1 MNKIHINKNQF
12 SDLINLLNNVFY
24 PLKNFVSKNEFIKI
38 INDKEYKN
46 QFFPLPITFGITKEI
61 YSKIKDRKSFDLY
74 YRKKYLMNIYN
85 VSFYS
90 LDKKKISRKIYGIN
104 YLKHPYYKRFIKE
117 NFKFM
122 HFDYQSEKKKNLQ
135 HKYFVAPSI
144 FKKRLKIKKISTLSS
159 FHTRNVPHKAHQW
172 IHSFLFKKFG
182 ALLIQPL
189 IGQYK
194 KGEYNDALIIKTN
207 KLSAKIFNS
216 DKVLSIPFFSYPRY
230 AGYREAALHAI
241 VRKNY
246 GCTHFWVGRD
256 HAGFKNF
263 YGYKKS
269 QNFCY
274 KNEKKLKIKIIAGA
288 EPFYC
293 LNCNTIKNKKCLNK
307 NCLKANII
315 KISGSLIRK
324 LLNENKS
331 IPQYLMD
338 PKISKLLSKKS
349 LIN

>member
-1 MNKIHINKNQF
+1 MYKIHINKNQF
-12 SDLINLLNNVFY
+12 SDLINLRNNVFY
-24 PLKNFVSKNEFIKI
+24 PLKNFVSKKEFIKI

-46 QFFPLPITFGITKEI
+46 QFFPLPITFGVTKEI
-61 YSKIKDRKSFDLY
+61 YSKIKEGKSFDIY
-74 YRKKYLMNIYN
+74 YEKKYLINIYN
-85 VSFYS
+85 VNFYD
-90 LDKKKISRKIYGIN
+90 LDKKRISKKIYGSN

-122 HFDYQSEKKKNLQ
+122 NFEFQKENKKNLQ
-135 HKYFVAPSI
+135 DKYFISPSL
-144 FKKRLKIKKISTLSS
+144 FKKELKIKKISILSS

-172 IHSFLFKKFG
+172 IHNFLFKKFG

-194 KGEYNDALIIKTN
+194 KGEYKDDLIIKTN
-207 KLSAKIFNS
+207 KLSAKTFNS
-216 DKVLSIPFFSYPRY
+216 NKVFSIPFFSYPRY

-263 YGYKKS
+263 YSYKKS

-293 LNCNTIKNKKCLNK
+293 SNCNKVKNKNCLNK
-307 NCLKANII
+307 NCLKTNII

-324 LLNENKS
+324 LLNENKL

>member
-1 MNKIHINKNQF
+1 MEKIHINKNQF
-12 SDLINLLNNVFY
+12 SDLINLHNDVFY
-24 PLKNFVSKNEFIKI
+24 PVKNFVSKKEFIKI
-38 INDKEYKN
+38 INHKKYKN
-46 QFFPLPITFGITKEI
+46 HFFPLPITFGVTKQV
-61 YSKIKDRKSFDLY
+61 YSKIKKEKSFDLY
-74 YRKKYLMNIYN
+74 YKKKYLINIYN
-85 VSFYS
+85 VNFYN
-90 LDKKKISRKIYGIN
+90 LDKKKISEKIYGPN
-104 YLKHPYYKRFIKE
+104 YSKHPYYKKFINE
-117 NFKFM
+117 NFMFM
-122 HFDYQSEKKKNLQ
+122 HFDYQNEKKINLQ
-135 HKYFVAPSI
+135 HKYFLSPSL
-144 FKKRLKIKKISTLSS
+144 FKKILKIKKISTLPS

-172 IHSFLFKKFG
+172 IHNFLFKKFG

-194 KGEYNDALIIKTN
+194 KGEYSDALILKTN
-207 KLSAKIFNS
+207 KLAAKIFNS
-216 DKVLSIPFFSYPRY
+216 KKVFSIPFFSYPRY
-230 AGYREAALHAI
+230 AGYREAALHSI

-256 HAGFKNF
+256 HAGFKDF

-274 KNEKKLKIKIIAGA
+274 KNQKKLNIKIIPGA

-293 LNCNTIKNKKCLNK
+293 SNCKTVKNTKCLNK
-307 NCLKANII
+307 NCLNKNII

-324 LLNENKS
+324 LLNENKI
-331 IPQYLMD
+331 IPQYLMN

>member
-1 MNKIHINKNQF
+1 MYKIHINKNQF
-12 SDLINLLNNVFY
+12 SDLINLRNNVFY
-24 PLKNFVSKNEFIKI
+24 PLKNFVSKKEFIKI

-46 QFFPLPITFGITKEI
+46 HFFPLPITFGVTKEI
-61 YSKIKDRKSFDLY
+61 YSKIKERESFDIY
-74 YRKKYLMNIYN
+74 YENKYLINIYN
-85 VSFYS
+85 VNFYD
-90 LDKKKISRKIYGIN
+90 LDKKKISKKIYGTN
-104 YLKHPYYKRFIKE
+104 YLKHPYYKSFIKE

-122 HFDYQSEKKKNLQ
+122 NFEFQKENKKNLQ
-135 HKYFVAPSI
+135 NKYFISPSF
-144 FKKRLKIKKISTLSS
+144 FKKELKIKKISILSS

-172 IHSFLFKKFG
+172 IHNFLFKKFG

-194 KGEYNDALIIKTN
+194 RGEYKDDLIIKTN
-207 KLSAKIFNS
+207 KLSAKNFNS
-216 DKVLSIPFFSYPRY
+216 NKVFSIPFFSYPRY

-274 KNEKKLKIKIIAGA
+274 KNEKKLKIKIIVGA

-293 LNCNTIKNKKCLNK
+293 SNCNTVKNKNCLNK
-307 NCLKANII
+307 NCLKKNII

-324 LLNENKS
+324 LLNENKLV
-331 IPQYLMD
+331 PQYLMD

>member
-1 MNKIHINKNQF
+1 MEKIHINKNQF
-12 SDLINLLNNVFY
+12 SDLINLRNDVFY
-24 PLKNFVSKNEFIKI
+24 PLKNFVSKKEFIKI
-38 INDKEYKN
+38 INNKKYKN
-46 QFFPLPITFGITKEI
+46 QFFPLPITFGVTKEI
-61 YSKIKDRKSFDLY
+61 YLRFKKIKSFDLY
-74 YRKKYLMNIYN
+74 YENKYLINIHNVNFYN
-85 VSFYS
+85 
-90 LDKKKISRKIYGIN
+90 LDKKKISKKIYGIN
-104 YLKHPYYKRFIKE
+104 YLKHPYYKKFINE
-117 NFKFM
+117 NFRFM
-122 HFDYQSEKKKNLQ
+122 HFDFQKENKKNLK
-135 HKYFVAPSI
+135 HKYFLSPSL
-144 FKKRLKIKKISTLSS
+144 FKKKLKIKKISTLSS

-172 IHSFLFKKFG
+172 IHTFLFKKFG

-194 KGEYNDALIIKTN
+194 KGEYSDTLIVKTN
-207 KLSAKIFNS
+207 KLAAKFFNS
-216 DKVLSIPFFSYPRY
+216 NKVLSIPFFSYPRY

-256 HAGFKNF
+256 HAGFEDF
-263 YGYKKS
+263 YGYKQS

-274 KNEKKLKIKIIAGA
+274 KNEKKLKIKIIPGA

-293 LNCNTIKNKKCLNK
+293 SNCNTVKNTKCLNK
-307 NCLKANII
+307 NCLNVNII

-324 LLNENKS
+324 LLKENKS
-331 IPQYLMD
+331 IPQYLMN

>member
-144 FKKRLKIKKISTLSS
+144 FKKELKIKKISTLSS

-207 KLSAKIFNS
+207 KLSAKIF
-216 DKVLSIPFFSYPRY
+216 
-230 AGYREAALHAI
+230 
-241 VRKNY
+241 
-246 GCTHFWVGRD
+246 
-256 HAGFKNF
+256 
-263 YGYKKS
+263 
-269 QNFCY
+269 
-274 KNEKKLKIKIIAGA
+274 
-288 EPFYC
+288 
-293 LNCNTIKNKKCLNK
+293 
-307 NCLKANII
+307 
-315 KISGSLIRK
+315 
-324 LLNENKS
+324 
-331 IPQYLMD
+331 
-338 PKISKLLSKKS
+338 
-349 LIN
+349 

>member
-269 QNFCY
+269 QNFCF

>member
-12 SDLINLLNNVFY
+12 SDLINLRNDVFY
-24 PLKNFVSKNEFIKI
+24 PLKNFVSKKEFIKI
-38 INDKEYKN
+38 INNKKYKN
-46 QFFPLPITFGITKEI
+46 KFFPLPITFGVTKEV
-61 YSKIKDRKSFDLY
+61 YSKIKNKKSFDIY
-74 YRKKYLMNIYN
+74 YKKKYLINIFNVNFYN
-85 VSFYS
+85 
-90 LDKKKISRKIYGIN
+90 LDKKKISKKIYGIN
-104 YLKHPYYKRFIKE
+104 YLKHPYYKKFITE

-122 HFDYQSEKKKNLQ
+122 DFEFQKENKKNLQ
-135 HKYFVAPSI
+135 DKYFISPSL
-144 FKKRLKIKKISTLSS
+144 FKKKLKIKKISTLSS

-172 IHSFLFKKFG
+172 IHNYLFKKFG

-194 KGEYNDALIIKTN
+194 KGEYSDALIVKTN
-207 KLSAKIFNS
+207 KLAAKIFNS
-216 DKVLSIPFFSYPRY
+216 NKVFSIPFFSYPRY

-263 YGYKKS
+263 
-269 QNFCY
+269 CY
-274 KNEKKLKIKIIAGA
+274 KNEKKLNIKIIAGA

-293 LNCNTIKNKKCLNK
+293 SNCNTVKNKKCLNK
-307 NCLKANII
+307 NCMKANII
-315 KISGSLIRK
+315 KISGSIIRK
-324 LLNENKS
+324 LLNENKL
-331 IPQYLMD
+331 IPKYLMD